1 MHLPNLK
8 PKAIIFD
15 MDGVLVDSEHWW
27 QIWEKKFLSKTLSAW
42 DNQHQKEIIGRSLKD
57 IHGILQNK
65 YGLTMS
71 WLEFKQGYNR
81 AAKMIYQK
89 QCNLMPWVRE
99 VLDFLANTSI
109 KLALTSSSFRSWID
123 MALKR
128 FKLFDYFD
136 AIVSAQDVG
145 SHGKPAPDIY
155 LYTAQKLQID
165 PAYCIVVE
173 DSKNGILSA
182 KAAGMVAI
190 GYQTPDNM
198 EQNLRQAD
206 IIINNLKDLRLFYA
220 HH

>member
-27 QIWEKKFLSKTLSAW
+27 QIWEKKFLSKTLSRW
-42 DNQHQKEIIGRSLKD
+42 DNQHQKAIIGRSLKD

-65 YGLTMS
+65 YGLKMN
-71 WLEFKQGYNR
+71 WPEFMNNYNQMAKQV
-81 AAKMIYQK
+81 YQK
-89 QCNLMPWVRE
+89 QCNLIPNALKILDLLSQKE
-99 VLDFLANTSI
+99 V
-109 KLALTSSSFRSWID
+109 KLALSSSSFRSWID
-123 MALKR
+123 MMLKR
-128 FKLFDYFD
+128 FSLADYFD

-173 DSKNGILSA
+173 DSKNGIVSA